1 MIRILSIENWHPEL
15 SWSWGLVI
23 QRLIQGLGGEYSF
36 CRIRRG
42 EFFCS
47 NPKCHNIFNHNV
59 DLELC
64 SHFDIILPQ
73 NIDTLKMIPRG
84 ENVVARI
91 GGMHVSNTGNPTQRD
106 RYNDQIARVGAVV
119 ATNNDLLEIGQ
130 RANSNCHLIPN
141 GVDLTHFRPRPDAD
155 VERPGFMLGFAGNIE
170 GAGADYKGWR
180 PFVIAGTRLMSQ
192 GVETRYL
199 LHGRNQIENVDMPA
213 KFYHLID
220 ALVLPSRGEG
230 CSNVVT
236 EALACGVPVLITKVG
251 FHGESLTD
259 GENCLFIERNDDS
272 IVKAVERLLNDSDL
286 RRRLSENGRRFA
298 EQFHDVNAI
307 AAKYD
312 AVFKSILA
320 KT

>member
-1 MIRILSIENWHPEL
+1 MIRVLSVENWQPHL

-23 QRLIQGLGGEYSF
+23 QRLIDGLEGQYEF
-36 CRIRRG
+36 VRIRRG
-42 EFFCS
+42 EFNCG
-47 NPKCHNIFNHNV
+47 NPKCRNVFAHEV

-64 SHFDIILPQ
+64 DHFDIILPQ

-84 ENVVARI
+84 EKVVARI
-91 GGMHVSNTGNPTQRD
+91 GGMHVNNPNRD
-106 RYNDQIARVGAVV
+106 RYSEQIARVGAVV
-119 ATNNDLLEIGQ
+119 ATNNDLLEIGT

-141 GVDLTHFRPRPDAD
+141 GVDLTHFKPRPDAD
-155 VERPGFMLGFAGNIE
+155 VEREGFMLGFAGNIE

-180 PFVIAGTRLMSQ
+180 PFVIAGTRLMSE
-192 GVETRYL
+192 GVTTRYL
-199 LHGRNQIENVDMPA
+199 LHGRNQIANADMPE

-236 EALACGVPVLITKVG
+236 EALACGVPVLLTKVG

-259 GENCLFIERNDDS
+259 GENCLFIERDDDS
-272 IVKAVERLLNDSDL
+272 IVKAVQRLLNNSDL
-286 RRRLSENGRRFA
+286 RKRLSENGRRFA
-298 EQFHDVNAI
+298 EQFHDVNEI

-320 KT
+320 KTA